1 MAKAPG
7 KPKKPKMSAREGM
20 RIKSVKITT
29 HRMRKLERQL
39 DREQPAEPDPR
50 HIRTGEA
57 MIESIAAI
65 LEHVGG
71 PTSLMT
77 LQTLFEVASKPGQS
91 VIEIT
96 ESLGQKQSTVSG
108 QLLDLGRRGRDFEPG
123 AQLVE
128 VWEDPTDLRR
138 REYRLTEKGEALMD
152 RIADAFEGIGSKAK
166 SHKGEEK
173 DEDRKEMHSEK
184 GDP

>member
-1 MAKAPG
+1 MAKTPG
-7 KPKKPKMSAREGM
+7 KPKNPKMSAREGM

-39 DREQPAEPDPR
+39 DREQPTEPDPR
-50 HIRTGEA
+50 HIRTGEE
-57 MIESIAAI
+57 ISRFISII
-65 LEHVGG
+65 RSNLGDQ
-71 PTSLMT
+71 TSLKT
-77 LQTLFEVASKPGQS
+77 LQTLFEVARRPGQS
-91 VIEIT
+91 VNEIA
-96 ESLGQKQSTVSG
+96 ERVEIGQSTVSG
-108 QLLDLGRRGRDFEPG
+108 QLLDLGRRGRDLTPG